1 MSKQCITYKGG
12 VLMIDKMIELI
23 KSEMQPSLGCTEPVA
38 IGLAVSRTCQ
48 YLQKPA
54 TKLEMHISSNIFKNA
69 YSVTIPNAGKPGI
82 QLACALGFLLS
93 KPDNTMEIFSSV
105 TSELVKEAEKLV
117 EDGFVEIH
125 IISSSQF
132 YIEVYALND
141 KEKAHT
147 ITVDKHDNLVKV
159 EKDGVVTEMC
169 QGNYNIDRENPALKS
184 YNTTIKNYQALI
196 KQITD
201 LLPNQN
207 NNNGDD
213 FDGDN
218 LGDNE

>member
-1 MSKQCITYKGG
+1 MSKKKILAYEDLKTLKETFE
-12 VLMIDKMIELI
+12 KM
-23 KSEMQPSLGCTEPVA
+23 
-38 IGLAVSRTCQ
+38 
-48 YLQKPA
+48 
-54 TKLEMHISSNIFKNA
+54 
-69 YSVTIPNAGKPGI
+69 
-82 QLACALGFLLS
+82 
-93 KPDNTMEIFSSV
+93 D
-105 TSELVKEAEKLV
+105 
-117 EDGFVEIH
+117 
-125 IISSSQF
+125 
-132 YIEVYALND
+132 ND
-141 KEKAHT
+141 KSKLALSLLDEAYFCGDTLK
-147 ITVDKHDNLVKV
+147 KLKEKV

-213 FDGDN
+213 FDGDD